1 MAALTD
7 KQILD
12 KISAA
17 RTRLI
22 LDKPFLGA
30 LVLRLPVE
38 EADPAWCRT
47 VATDAR
53 KFYYNRDYITELRPN
68 EMQFMLAH
76 EALHCGLLH
85 FARRQHR
92 VRHRWDLACDYAIN
106 PLLVADG
113 LTPPPDAMMMRE
125 FEGMTAEEIYPCIDE
140 NDASETL
147 DQHLYDGDSSGQT
160 EDGEE
165 NESARH
171 REKQMQDRA
180 SGDSQS
186 ADSEGMTSSE
196 SAPASGEGDGQGGLA
211 SQPPPLTEQEKQ
223 QLSVQWQQ
231 RLAGAAQQA
240 LQAGKL
246 GGEMARMVDLML
258 QPQLPWRMLL
268 ARFVSQ
274 RAREDYSYTRP
285 SSRRGDPAVFPSLRS
300 SELNVAVALDTS
312 GSVSDEEITEF
323 IAEVNAIKGYLRARI
338 TLLLCDAALASNA
351 PKVFEYWE
359 DFSMSVELTGGGGTD
374 FRPVFEYLERQDM
387 PPDVLLYFTDGKG
400 AFPPLAPPWTT
411 LWLVKGSATVPFGQ
425 RIQLN

>member
-1 MAALTD
+1 MATLTD

-53 KFYYNRDYITELRPN
+53 KFYYNRDYISELRPH

-85 FARRQHR
+85 FARRQNR
-92 VRHRWDLACDYAIN
+92 VRQRWDLACDYAIN
-106 PLLVADG
+106 PLLLADG
-113 LTPPPDAMMMRE
+113 LTPPPDAMVMRE

-140 NDASETL
+140 NDNSETL
-147 DQHLYDGDSSGQT
+147 DQHLYDEDDGQSEKGDGEAGRRRESRMKEQSAGEGQSKTGPGGGVGQT
-160 EDGEE
+160 TGAE
-165 NESARH
+165 NDA
-171 REKQMQDRA
+171 
-180 SGDSQS
+180 
-186 ADSEGMTSSE
+186 
-196 SAPASGEGDGQGGLA
+196 GQGGLA
-211 SQPPPLTEQEKQ
+211 GKPAPLSEQEKQ
-223 QLSVQWQQ
+223 QLAVQWQQ

-240 LQAGKL
+240 MQAGKL

-268 ARFVSQ
+268 ARYISQ

-312 GSVSDEEITEF
+312 GSVTDQE
-323 IAEVNAIKGYLRARI
+323 IAEFVAEVDAVKGYLRARI
-338 TLLLCDAALASNA
+338 TLLLCDAALSSNG
-351 PKVFEYWE
+351 PQVFEYWE
-359 DFSMSVELTGGGGTD
+359 DFSVPAELSGGGGTD
-374 FRPVFEYLERQDM
+374 FRPVFDFLDQQDM

-400 AFPPLAPPWTT
+400 AFPPSPPAWPT
-411 LWLVKGSATVPFGQ
+411 LWLVKGSADVPFGQ